1 MARSCCVIN
10 CHSRSH
16 DSHGKPKAKGIGFY
30 RIPAWNKNYAR
41 DVSEVTK
48 RQRMA
53 WIAAIGR
60 PNITFQNTPPH
71 MLVCSKHFLKGKPAY
86 KMMESDPDW
95 APSIHLGHTE
105 LKAATTAKCDGRA
118 RSKQPPQVSHSSG
131 PETDNPGEIHA
142 GNPAS
147 GEQPMEY
154 NSALDHDYFCD
165 PEPACL
171 DVTVEQNMKLKE
183 EMGTLRKEIQE
194 LKMQSA
200 FGLQRFAGSDDDI
213 QFYTGFASY
222 RHFMMFWGLIEPS
235 VHKVIYRSRS
245 EATERS
251 EAVNASHTRQ
261 SLQPI
266 DELFLFQMCLA
277 AGLEE
282 RDLADRFG
290 IHPLTVSGIISSWTN
305 YLYTLLGSVCIWIDA
320 EDIKAHLP
328 DDFKDFPDTQV
339 IVTCTELKCQT
350 ASSTL
355 PQREMFSP
363 SHCTM
368 KGLIGMAPHGAVTF
382 VSSLYQGSISD
393 EELFRRSGLAD
404 LLTED
409 MAIVVDEGFLM
420 SDCVDW
426 KVYCPAFLSQNSQM
440 LAHSGFQR
448 QEIERLS
455 AHVESVIRRVKENKL
470 LDSVIPLSISGS
482 IKEIFTVACL
492 LINYQNKPL
501 VKARAK

>member
-1 MARSCCVIN
+1 MRTP
-10 CHSRSH
+10 
-16 DSHGKPKAKGIGFY
+16 DSWQIVFKP
-30 RIPAWNKNYAR
+30 
-41 DVSEVTK
+41 
-48 RQRMA
+48 
-53 WIAAIGR
+53 
-60 PNITFQNTPPH
+60 
-71 MLVCSKHFLKGKPAY
+71 
-86 KMMESDPDW
+86 
-95 APSIHLGHTE
+95 
-105 LKAATTAKCDGRA
+105 TAVFRY
-118 RSKQPPQVSHSSG
+118 S
-131 PETDNPGEIHA
+131 

-171 DVTVEQNMKLKE
+171 DVTVEKNMKLKE

-245 EATERS
+245 EATERRS

>member
-131 PETDNPGEIHA
+131 PETDNPGESHA

-171 DVTVEQNMKLKE
+171 DVTVEKNMKLKE

-245 EATERS
+245 EATERRS

-328 DDFKDFPDTQV
+328 DDFKDFPDT
-339 IVTCTELKCQT
+339 
-350 ASSTL
+350 
-355 PQREMFSP
+355 
-363 SHCTM
+363 
-368 KGLIGMAPHGAVTF
+368 
-382 VSSLYQGSISD
+382 QGSISD

>member
-142 GNPAS
+142 
-147 GEQPMEY
+147 
-154 NSALDHDYFCD
+154 
-165 PEPACL
+165 
-171 DVTVEQNMKLKE
+171 VEQNMKLKE